1 MDQAAKRQSRVSIGF
16 SADEWATWRSL
27 REKYVLTIEVTNRV
41 SISFQMDRGI
51 ESADLGI
58 IEAGGRSIFAKYPV
72 LPGGWISILAQR
84 DSMAGSIT
92 NALGWWKNQ
101 KLESISWDLKSG
113 NMQVLSFANN
123 DLQFLHGRK
132 AAEMDLIVS
141 IYTLGLSSEWR
152 AVSTHD
158 KGDIS
163 AKAIVSIRLVKDW
176 RDSMEGGLLMQFE
189 DASVRLNGQEI
200 VKEGWVARLD

>member
-1 MDQAAKRQSRVSIGF
+1 
-16 SADEWATWRSL
+16 
-27 REKYVLTIEVTNRV
+27 
-41 SISFQMDRGI
+41 
-51 ESADLGI
+51 
-58 IEAGGRSIFAKYPV
+58 
-72 LPGGWISILAQR
+72 
-84 DSMAGSIT
+84 
-92 NALGWWKNQ
+92 
-101 KLESISWDLKSG
+101 
-113 NMQVLSFANN
+113 MQVLSFANN